1 MGTRATAIRKDLLT
15 LAQKLPPGG
24 LAFLSDVN
32 WDEYESLL
40 NAVDERPAVRLTY
53 DNGRMQIM
61 TLSISHERLGDLF
74 PHIIMALAIECGMN
88 FIGIRSTT
96 LKKQEDEKGAEAD
109 DCYYFNDYK
118 LMGRKK
124 KIDLSIDPPPDLAFE
139 VDITSPSLSK
149 FPIYA
154 SIGVPELWRYTNGKA
169 YFYRLDDGDYIEIDH
184 SDLFPFFAPDDL
196 FSYLGIGEAE
206 GAVEMINEL
215 KEWLKTARG
224 KKQ

>member
-15 LAQKLPPGG
+15 LTQKLPPGG

-74 PHIIMALAIECGMN
+74 PHIIMALAVECGMN

-124 KIDLSIDPPPDLAFE
+124 KIDLSVDPPPDLAFE

-154 SIGVPELWRYTNGKA
+154 SIGVPELWRYTNGRV
-169 YFYRLDDGDYIEIDH
+169 YFY
-184 SDLFPFFAPDDL
+184 
-196 FSYLGIGEAE
+196 
-206 GAVEMINEL
+206 
-215 KEWLKTARG
+215 
-224 KKQ
+224 